1 MKLGLLCTMRNE
13 FGKKGY
19 YNSQEVGLGRQLVK
33 DGHEV
38 VIYKAVPPSKD
49 GSIKTE
55 IIEPSL
61 KAIYIPMKGI
71 VRHGY
76 CDVSLIDKD
85 LDGLLCFADNQLF
98 LPHVIRFCK
107 KNRIRFVPYF
117 GTVRS
122 MYTSPRGH
130 LINGLFRLF
139 VAPRYR
145 KMQVLAKTRS
155 IKQELAG
162 LGIRNVLPAPVGINF
177 SMLRQDFRDYD
188 PLVFRQEM
196 GYSPEDVIL
205 FSVARMELD
214 KRPQDMVEIL
224 NRIKDFKKFKLLIV
238 GKGPLRGEVDQ
249 KISRYALN
257 DRVKVLESV
266 PYEDMWKLYRMADY
280 FLNLNR
286 DEIFGMAIMEAVYYC
301 TPVAA
306 IKAPGPSTTLN
317 GMKGHR
323 LCKDDE
329 EVARAVCDPYPD
341 QTDLENSSRRIVK
354 KFSWEKCA
362 RAFEGLVDSR

>member
-1 MKLGLLCTMRNE
+1 MKLGLLCTMRND

-33 DGHEV
+33 DGHQV
-38 VIYKAVPPSKD
+38 IIYKAVPYSR
-49 GSIKTE
+49 GSRIITE
-55 IIEPSL
+55 KIEPSL
-61 KAIYIPMKGI
+61 KVLYIPMKGI

-76 CDVSLIDKD
+76 CDVSIIDKD

-98 LPHVIRFCK
+98 LPHVIRYCA
-107 KNRIRFVPYF
+107 KNQIRFVPYF
-117 GTVRS
+117 GITRS

-145 KMQVLAKTRS
+145 NMQVLAKTRS
-155 IKQELAG
+155 AKRELAG
-162 LGIRNVLPAPVGINF
+162 LGIRNVVLAPVGINF
-177 SMLRQDFRDYD
+177 SMLRKDFRDFD
-188 PLVFRQEM
+188 PLVLKQEM
-196 GYSPEDVIL
+196 DYSPEDVLL

-224 NRIKDFKKFKLLIV
+224 NGIKDRKNFKLLIV

-249 KISRYALN
+249 KIRRYGLD
-257 DRVKVLESV
+257 DRVRVLESV

-280 FLNLNR
+280 FINLNR

-306 IKAPGPSTTLN
+306 IKAPGPSTTLK

-323 LCKDDE
+323 LCKDDD
-329 EVARAVCDPYPD
+329 EVARVLCDPLPEQD
-341 QTDLENSSRRIVK
+341 DLEDSSRKIVK
-354 KFSWEKCA
+354 IFSWERCA
-362 RAFEGLVDSR
+362 RAFEKLAGS

>member
-1 MKLGLLCTMRNE
+1 MKLGLLCTMRNG

-33 DGHEV
+33 DGHQV
-38 VIYKAVPPSKD
+38 IIYKAVPPSKGGRIETD
-49 GSIKTE
+49 T
-55 IIEPSL
+55 IEPSL
-61 KAIYIPMKGI
+61 NIMYIPMKGI

-98 LPHVIRFCK
+98 LPHVMRYCE
-107 KNRIRFVPYF
+107 KNQIRFVPYF
-117 GTVRS
+117 GTTRS

-130 LINGLFRLF
+130 LINSLFRVF

-145 KMQVLAKTRS
+145 SMQVLAKTPS
-155 IKQELAG
+155 IRRELAG
-162 LGIRNVLPAPVGINF
+162 MGIRNVVPAPVGINF
-177 SMLRQDFRDYD
+177 SMLRQDFRDFD
-188 PLVFRQEM
+188 PMLLRQEM
-196 GYSPEDVIL
+196 GYSPEDVL
-205 FSVARMELD
+205 VFSVARMELD

-224 NRIKDFKKFKLLIV
+224 NRIKDAKNFKLLIV

-249 KISRYALN
+249 KIHRYGLS
-257 DRVKVLESV
+257 DRVRILESV

-286 DEIFGMAIMEAVYYC
+286 DEIFGMAIMESVYYC

-306 IKAPGPSTTLN
+306 IRAPGPSTTLK
-317 GMKGHR
+317 GMKGHH
-323 LCKDDE
+323 LCKDDDE
-329 EVARAVCDPYPD
+329 IARVLCEPGPD
-341 QTDLENSSRRIVK
+341 QADLEDSSRRIVK

-362 RAFEGLVDSR
+362 SAFERLVER